1 MSDGSTDRDH
11 FDQGMQIRRQVLGDP
26 HVDRALARQTPF
38 TAPFQDFITRTA
50 WGDVWSRPGLD
61 RKTRSVI
68 TLTALLAIGHDAEL
82 AIHLRGALRNGL
94 TREQISEVFLHAA
107 IYAGVPAANT
117 AFAIAEDVLAS
128 SADDQTAST
137 PDPESSHEH

>member
-1 MSDGSTDRDH
+1 MSDGPTDRDH
-11 FDQGMQIRRQVLGDP
+11 FNHGMQIRRQVLGDA
-26 HVDRALARQTPF
+26 HVDDAVARETSF

-61 RKTRSVI
+61 RQTRSVI
-68 TLTALLAIGHDAEL
+68 TLTALLALGHEAEL
-82 AIHLRGALRNGL
+82 AIHVKGALHNGV

-117 AFAIAEDVLAS
+117 AFAVAQAVFAGLG
-128 SADDQTAST
+128 DDQSEST
-137 PDPESSHEH
+137 TDPEAGREH

>member
-1 MSDGSTDRDH
+1 MSDDPTDRDH
-11 FDQGMQIRRQVLGDP
+11 FNHGMQIRRQVLGDA
-26 HVDRALARQTPF
+26 HVDDAVARETSF

-61 RKTRSVI
+61 RQTRSVI
-68 TLTALLAIGHDAEL
+68 TLTALLALGHEAEL
-82 AIHLRGALRNGL
+82 AIHVKGALHNGV

-117 AFAIAEDVLAS
+117 AFAVAQAVFAS
-128 SADDQTAST
+128 LGDDQSEST
-137 PDPESSHEH
+137 TDPEAGREH